1 MSTQRIPIVRLTLPR
16 RRRDRRPRSNA
27 VVRRDGW
34 HRHRR
39 RGEEW
44 GGGATRTVSLFAKKD
59 DDDDD
64 DDYSVVQPLETN
76 NTNDDVADDERRMD
90 GARTSSSS
98 SSVSPLSPDEEP
110 DVVDPWKTNVGPSL
124 LPSAVVANVGAFL
137 FGYHTAVC
145 NAPLT
150 ALANDL
156 GFGDDDGL
164 KGIVVSALVLGGAC
178 GGLGVGGLSDAYGRK
193 AALTAVGAPLVL
205 GSLASASATNA
216 ATMIAGRFITG
227 IGVGASSQ
235 IVPLYLSEIAPP
247 ALRGTLNGFRRL
259 AYVFGCLAAFQI
271 ATPLKEAGGEGW
283 WRPLFSDAAVP
294 AALLALGAFVV
305 ARESPVWLLTQGEE
319 SARESRRALASLQNI
334 RGRAAK
340 AWQNSVM
347 KNFRGTTGGERETA
361 ASASDDDVR
370 DEKETREVPPRERV
384 SSPADN
390 LTGWNGLWNEERN
403 RLPLGIGLTLCALA
417 AFSGSNTVIFYA
429 STVFT
434 KVGID
439 APGLLTWAVGVPNV
453 VGGFVALA
461 LSDKVGRRP
470 LLLTSFGGMAVCLG
484 LLSVSAYLTPS
495 DEMLS
500 FCADPMVSTVMNQP
514 GLDDAVY
521 SYQTLASAE
530 ICADFSDSTTITG
543 PAQPEAAVALVTIPL
558 YVLFFSLGAGPIP
571 WLIYNE
577 IFPTR
582 IRARGVSMCTALNY
596 LSNSIVG
603 ATFLP
608 MVASWNLSGSYG
620 LYTILCASGYVF
632 VDRFVPETKGMKLEN
647 IESMLRENATTKGHT
662 SSDS

>member
-1 MSTQRIPIVRLTLPR
+1 MTHRRLF
-16 RRRDRRPRSNA
+16 
-27 VVRRDGW
+27 
-34 HRHRR
+34 RHR
-39 RGEEW
+39 EW
-44 GGGATRTVSLFAKKD
+44 GGASRRRTSSFSSSSFARKD
-59 DDDDD
+59 DDDGG
-64 DDYSVVQPLETN
+64 YSVQPKTN
-76 NTNDDVADDERRMD
+76 ADDADDERRMD
-90 GARTSSSS
+90 RVNASSFSSSS
-98 SSVSPLSPDEEP
+98 SPTSEP
-110 DVVDPWKTNVGPSL
+110 DGTPVDPWKTNVGPSL

-156 GFGDDDGL
+156 GFGDDDAL

-178 GGLGVGGLSDAYGRK
+178 GGLGVGGFSDAYGRK
-193 AALTAVGAPLVL
+193 AALTAVSAPLVL

-340 AWQNSVM
+340 TWQNSVM
-347 KNFRGTTGGERETA
+347 KNFRGAEGEQ
-361 ASASDDDVR
+361 ASDAGADVR
-370 DEKETREVPPRERV
+370 GGKEIGEAVERGKVSRERA
-384 SSPADN
+384 SPASN
-390 LTGWNGLWNEERN
+390 LTGWDGLWNEERN

-429 STVFT
+429 STVFAR
-434 KVGID
+434 VGID

-470 LLLTSFGGMAVCLG
+470 LLLTSFGGMALCLG

-500 FCADPMVSTVMNQP
+500 FCADPMVSTAMNQP
-514 GLDDAVY
+514 GLDDAAY

-620 LYTILCASGYVF
+620 LYSILCASGYVF
-632 VDRFVPETKGMKLEN
+632 VDRFVPETKGMELEN
-647 IESMLRENATTKGHT
+647 IESMLRENAAKRQI
-662 SSDS
+662 SDSQ